1 MTNESNEGSALIREM
16 DLEQMN
22 LDQPNSERG
31 NLPPIQPSRRQA
43 LGALGAGFGTLA
55 LADLLQAD
63 QATSRVVTPHAPKA
77 RHVIFLFMAGGPSHI
92 DLFDPKP
99 ILKQFAGQRP
109 AGADLRTE
117 RVTGGLLPAPW
128 EFRPGGNSGL
138 LVSDLLP
145 QLRDCADDLCLVRSM
160 VGGNPNHAPAAN
172 HLFSGRIDQIHP
184 SLGAWVSY
192 GLGTEN
198 RNLPGFV
205 SLSEGGTASRYVRNG
220 YLPGEH
226 QGTPINIAET
236 DPEKM
241 VRYLR
246 NGTLNRDQQARQL
259 DFISRMNQRQLAA
272 SAEDPALEARIR
284 AMETAFR
291 MQFAAG
297 DVFDIRSETQATQ
310 DEYGSGSFGRGCL
323 ISRRLVERGV
333 RYVHVEL
340 GGWDHHENID
350 KSISSLSRQID
361 QPIAAL
367 LRDLKRRG
375 LLEET
380 LVVWGGEFGRTPVS
394 ESGNGRDHNHYG
406 FTMWLAG
413 GGIKGG
419 IAYGATDE
427 FGFRAVENRVS
438 VHDLHATLLHLLG
451 FNHEHLTYRYSG
463 RDFRLTDVHG
473 EVVTGLLA

>member
-1 MTNESNEGSALIREM
+1 MLSHI
-16 DLEQMN
+16 EQTSIG
-22 LDQPNSERG
+22 L
-31 NLPPIQPSRRQA
+31 SRRQL
-43 LGALGAGFGTLA
+43 LGSLGAGFGTLA
-55 LADLLQAD
+55 LADLLQAG
-63 QATSRVVTPHAPKA
+63 QGAQHAAKA
-77 RHVIFLFMAGGPSHI
+77 RHVIFLFMAGGPSHV

-99 ILKQFAGQRP
+99 MLKQFAGQRP

-128 EFRPGGNSGL
+128 EFRPGGESGL
-138 LVSDLLP
+138 LISDLLP
-145 QLRDCADDLCLVRSM
+145 HLRECADELCVVRSM

-205 SLSEGGTASRYVRNG
+205 SLSDGGTASRYVRNG

-226 QGTPINIAET
+226 QGTPINTAEQ

-246 NGTLNRDQQARQL
+246 NGTLDRARQERQIE
-259 DFISRMNQRQLAA
+259 FIERFNRRQLA
-272 SAEDPALEARIR
+272 SSGDDPALEARIR

-297 DVFDIRSETQATQ
+297 DAFDIRSETQATQ
-310 DEYGSGSFGRGCL
+310 EEYGTGSFGRGCL
-323 ISRRLVERGV
+323 IARRLVERGV
-333 RYVHVEL
+333 RYIHIEH

-350 KSISSLSRQID
+350 KSIASSCRQID

-375 LLEET
+375 LLDET

-419 IAYGATDE
+419 MVHGATDE

-451 FNHEHLTYRYSG
+451 FNHERLTYRYSG

-473 EVVTGLLA
+473 EVVHELLA

>member
-1 MTNESNEGSALIREM
+1 MSTEY
-16 DLEQMN
+16 
-22 LDQPNSERG
+22 
-31 NLPPIQPSRRQA
+31 SRREL
-43 LGALGAGFGTLA
+43 LGSLGAGFGTLA
-55 LADLLQAD
+55 LADLLRAESL
-63 QATSRVVTPHAPKA
+63 TSPASERTHFLPRAK
-77 RHVIFLFMAGGPSHI
+77 HVIFLFMAGGPSHI
-92 DLFDPKP
+92 DLLDPKP
-99 ILKQFAGQRP
+99 LLKQFAGQRP

-128 EFRPGGNSGL
+128 AFQPGGQSGVL
-138 LVSDLLP
+138 ISDLLP
-145 QLRDCADDLCLVRSM
+145 HLRSCADDLCLVRSV

-198 RNLPGFV
+198 QNLPAFV
-205 SLSEGGTASRYVRNG
+205 SLSEGGAASRYVRNA

-226 QGTPINIAET
+226 QATPINVSEK
-236 DPEKM
+236 DPDKM

-246 NGTLNRDQQARQL
+246 NSSLDGERQRQQVEFIEQLNRRQL
-259 DFISRMNQRQLAA
+259 DESGSDRLL
-272 SAEDPALEARIR
+272 DARIR
-284 AMETAFR
+284 AMETAYR

-297 DVFDIRSETQATQ
+297 DVLDLAQETRSVT
-310 DEYGSGSFGRGCL
+310 DEYGSSSYARACL
-323 ISRRLVERGV
+323 VARRLVERGV
-333 RYVHVEL
+333 RYIHIEL

-350 KSISSLSRQID
+350 KSIASLSRQID
-361 QPIAAL
+361 QPTTAL

-394 ESGNGRDHNHYG
+394 ESGTGRDHNHYG

-413 GGIKGG
+413 GGIRGG
-419 IAYGATDE
+419 QAYGATDD

-438 VHDLHATLLHLLG
+438 VHDLHATILHLLG
-451 FNHEHLTYRYSG
+451 FDHERLTYRHSG

-473 EVVTGLLA
+473 QVVRALLA

>member
-1 MTNESNEGSALIREM
+1 MIPQLK
-16 DLEQMN
+16 DF
-22 LDQPNSERG
+22 
-31 NLPPIQPSRRQA
+31 PISLSRRQL
-43 LGALGAGFGTLA
+43 LGSLGTGFGMLA
-55 LADLLQAD
+55 LTDLLQA
-63 QATSRVVTPHAPKA
+63 QPAIHHAAKA
-77 RHVIFLFMAGGPSHI
+77 KQVIFLFMAGGPSHI

-99 ILKQFAGQRP
+99 ALKQFAGQRP

-128 EFRPGGNSGL
+128 EFRPGGLSGL
-138 LVSDLLP
+138 LISDLLP
-145 QLRDCADDLCLVRSM
+145 QLRKCADDLCLVRSM
-160 VGGNPNHAPAAN
+160 IGGNPNHAPAAN

-184 SLGAWVSY
+184 SLGAWISY

-205 SLSEGGTASRYVRNG
+205 SLSDGGTASRYVRNG

-226 QGTPINIAET
+226 QATPINTAEK

-246 NGTLNRDQQARQL
+246 NATLDRERQAQQVEFIEHFNR
-259 DFISRMNQRQLAA
+259 RQLAA
-272 SAEDPALEARIR
+272 SGGDSALDARIR
-284 AMETAFR
+284 AMEVAFR
-291 MQFAAG
+291 MQFTAG
-297 DVFDIRSETQATQ
+297 DVFDISSETQDTQ
-310 DEYGSGSFGRGCL
+310 DEYGTSSFARGCL
-323 ISRRLVERGV
+323 IARRLVERGV
-333 RYVHVEL
+333 RYIHIEH

-350 KSISSLSRQID
+350 QSITSSSRQID

-367 LRDLKRRG
+367 LCDLKRRG
-375 LLEET
+375 LLDET

-413 GGIKGG
+413 GGVRGG
-419 IAYGATDE
+419 HVHGATDD

-438 VHDLHATLLHLLG
+438 VHDLHATILHLLG
-451 FNHEHLTYRYSG
+451 FDHEHLTYRYSG

-473 EVVTGLLA
+473 EVVQELLA

>member
-1 MTNESNEGSALIREM
+1 ML
-16 DLEQMN
+16 
-22 LDQPNSERG
+22 PNS
-31 NLPPIQPSRRQA
+31 QPSPFDLSRRQL
-43 LGALGAGFGTLA
+43 LGSLGAGFGTLA
-55 LADLLQAD
+55 LADLLHADESPQA
-63 QATSRVVTPHAPKA
+63 AGSTLHHAPKA
-77 RHVIFLFMAGGPSHI
+77 KHVIFLFMSGGPSHI

-99 ILKQFAGQRP
+99 SLKQHAGQRP
-109 AGADLRTE
+109 AAADLRTE
-117 RVTGGLLPAPW
+117 RVTKGLLPSPFA
-128 EFRPGGNSGL
+128 FQPGGQSGL
-138 LVSDLLP
+138 QISDLLP
-145 QLRDCADDLCLVRSM
+145 RLRDCADDLCLVRSM

-184 SLGAWVSY
+184 SLGSWVSY

-198 RNLPGFV
+198 QDLPSFV
-205 SLSEGGTASRYVRNG
+205 SLGDGGYGSRYVRNG
-220 YLPGEH
+220 YLPGQH
-226 QGTPINIAET
+226 QATPINTSEK

-241 VRYLR
+241 VRFLR
-246 NGTLNRDQQARQL
+246 NGELDRARQEQQVQFIERLNR
-259 DFISRMNQRQLAA
+259 RQLAA
-272 SAEDPALEARIR
+272 ASDDPALEARIR
-284 AMETAFR
+284 AMETAYR

-297 DVFDIRSETQATQ
+297 EVFDVRNETQATQ
-310 DEYGSGSFGRGCL
+310 DDYGTSPFARGCL
-323 ISRRLVERGV
+323 LSRRLVERGV

-350 KSISSLSRQID
+350 KSIASLSRQID

-367 LRDLKRRG
+367 LRDLKQRG
-375 LLEET
+375 LLQET

-413 GGIKGG
+413 GGIRGG
-419 IAYGATDE
+419 TAHGATDE

-451 FNHEHLTYRYSG
+451 FNHERLTYRYSG

-473 EVVTGLLA
+473 QVVREILA

>member
-1 MTNESNEGSALIREM
+1 MSMSFEYLQQTL
-16 DLEQMN
+16 
-22 LDQPNSERG
+22 
-31 NLPPIQPSRRQA
+31 SRRQL
-43 LGALGAGFGTLA
+43 LGAVGAGFGTLA
-55 LADLLQAD
+55 LADLLRAEQ
-63 QATSRVVTPHAPKA
+63 TTPSVVTPHTAKA
-77 RHVIFLFMAGGPSHI
+77 KHVIFLFMAGGPSHI

-99 ILKQFAGQRP
+99 SLKKFAGQRP

-128 EFRPGGNSGL
+128 EFRPGGESGL
-138 LVSDLLP
+138 MISDLLP
-145 QLRDCADDLCLVRSM
+145 QLRECADDLCVVRSM

-198 RNLPGFV
+198 RTLPGFV
-205 SLSEGGTASRYVRNG
+205 SLSDGGTASRYVRSG

-226 QGTPINIAET
+226 QGTPINIAEK

-241 VRYLR
+241 VRFLR
-246 NGTLNRDQQARQL
+246 NGKLDRAQQERQL
-259 DFISRMNQRQLAA
+259 DFIARQNSRQLAA
-272 SAEDPALEARIR
+272 SGDDPGLEARIR

-310 DEYGSGSFGRGCL
+310 DEYGTSSFARGCL

-333 RYVHVEL
+333 RYIHVEL

-350 KSISSLSRQID
+350 KSISSLGRQID
-361 QPIAAL
+361 QPIATL

-375 LLEET
+375 LLDET

-406 FTMWLAG
+406 FTMWMAG

-419 IAYGATDE
+419 MAYGATDE

-463 RDFRLTDVHG
+463 RDFRLTDIHG
-473 EVVTGLLA
+473 EVVHELLA

>member
-1 MTNESNEGSALIREM
+1 MSA
-16 DLEQMN
+16 N
-22 LDQPNSERG
+22 LDLSAFA
-31 NLPPIQPSRRQA
+31 PSRRQL
-43 LGALGAGFGTLA
+43 LGSLGAGFGTLA
-55 LADLLQAD
+55 LADLLNAEESQKTQGA
-63 QATSRVVTPHAPKA
+63 VTHHTPRAK
-77 RHVIFLFMAGGPSHI
+77 HVIFLFMSGGPSHI

-99 ILKQFAGQRP
+99 SLKQHAGQRP
-109 AGADLRTE
+109 AAADLRTE
-117 RVTGGLLPAPW
+117 RVTKGLLPSPF
-128 EFRPGGNSGL
+128 EFHPGGQSGL
-138 LVSDLLP
+138 MISDLLP
-145 QLRDCADDLCLVRSM
+145 KLRDCADDMCLVRSM

-198 RNLPGFV
+198 QNLPAFV
-205 SLSEGGTASRYVRNG
+205 SLSEEGSASRYVRNG

-226 QGTPINIAET
+226 QGTPINTSEK

-241 VRYLR
+241 VRFLR
-246 NGTLNRDQQARQL
+246 NGTLDRDRQQQQL
-259 DFISRMNQRQLAA
+259 DFITQFNRRQLAA
-272 SAEDPALEARIR
+272 AGEDPALEARIR

-297 DVFDIRSETQATQ
+297 EVFDIRQETQATQ
-310 DEYGSGSFGRGCL
+310 DDYGTSSFARGCL

-350 KSISSLSRQID
+350 KSIASLSRQID

-367 LRDLKRRG
+367 LRDLKQRG
-375 LLEET
+375 LLNET

-413 GGIKGG
+413 GGIRGG
-419 IAYGATDE
+419 MSHGATDE
-427 FGFRAVENRVS
+427 FGFRAVENRVT
-438 VHDLHATLLHLLG
+438 VHDLHATLLHFLG
-451 FNHEHLTYRYSG
+451 FDHERLTYRYSG

-473 EVVTGLLA
+473 ELVKEIMA

>member
-1 MTNESNEGSALIREM
+1 MSMSFEYQQQTL
-16 DLEQMN
+16 
-22 LDQPNSERG
+22 
-31 NLPPIQPSRRQA
+31 SRRQL
-43 LGALGAGFGTLA
+43 LGTVGAGFGTLA
-55 LADLLQAD
+55 LADLLRAEQT
-63 QATSRVVTPHAPKA
+63 TSSVVTPHTAKA
-77 RHVIFLFMAGGPSHI
+77 KHVIFLFMAGGPSHI

-99 ILKQFAGQRP
+99 SLKKFAGQRP

-128 EFRPGGNSGL
+128 EFRPGGESGL
-138 LVSDLLP
+138 MISDLLP
-145 QLRDCADDLCLVRSM
+145 QLRECADDLCVVRSM

-205 SLSEGGTASRYVRNG
+205 SLSDGGTASRYVRSG

-226 QGTPINIAET
+226 QGTPINIAEK

-241 VRYLR
+241 VRFLR
-246 NGTLNRDQQARQL
+246 NGKLDRAQQERQL
-259 DFISRMNQRQLAA
+259 DFIARQNSRQLAA
-272 SAEDPALEARIR
+272 SGDDPGLEARIR

-310 DEYGSGSFGRGCL
+310 DEYGTSSFARGCL

-333 RYVHVEL
+333 RYIHVEL

-350 KSISSLSRQID
+350 KSISSLGRQID
-361 QPIAAL
+361 QPIATL

-375 LLEET
+375 LLDET

-406 FTMWLAG
+406 FTMWMAG

-419 IAYGATDE
+419 MAYGATDD

-463 RDFRLTDVHG
+463 RDFRLTDIHG
-473 EVVTGLLA
+473 EVVHELLA

>member
-1 MTNESNEGSALIREM
+1 
-16 DLEQMN
+16 
-22 LDQPNSERG
+22 
-31 NLPPIQPSRRQA
+31 
-43 LGALGAGFGTLA
+43 
-55 LADLLQAD
+55 
-63 QATSRVVTPHAPKA
+63 
-77 RHVIFLFMAGGPSHI
+77 
-92 DLFDPKP
+92 
-99 ILKQFAGQRP
+99 
-109 AGADLRTE
+109 
-117 RVTGGLLPAPW
+117 
-128 EFRPGGNSGL
+128 
-138 LVSDLLP
+138 
-145 QLRDCADDLCLVRSM
+145 
-160 VGGNPNHAPAAN
+160 
-172 HLFSGRIDQIHP
+172 
-184 SLGAWVSY
+184 
-192 GLGTEN
+192 
-198 RNLPGFV
+198 
-205 SLSEGGTASRYVRNG
+205 LSEGGTASRYVRNG

-297 DVFDIRSETQATQ
+297 DVFDIRSETQETQ

-438 VHDLHATLLHLLG
+438 VHELHATLLHLLG
-451 FNHEHLTYRYSG
+451 FNHEQLTYRYSG

>member
-1 MTNESNEGSALIREM
+1 MMNS
-16 DLEQMN
+16 MN
-22 LDQPNSERG
+22 LRTPVV
-31 NLPPIQPSRRQA
+31 SRRQ
-43 LGALGAGFGTLA
+43 LLQSVGAGFGTLA
-55 LADLLQAD
+55 LADLLSAD
-63 QATSRVVTPHAPKA
+63 GTSAVGPQLHHAPKA
-77 RHVIFLFMAGGPSHI
+77 KQVIFLFMSGGPSHL

-99 ILKQFAGQRP
+99 GLKQHAGQRP
-109 AGADLRTE
+109 AAADLRTE
-117 RVTGGLLPAPW
+117 RVTGGLLPSPF
-128 EFRPGGNSGL
+128 EFRPGGQCGL

-145 QLRDCADDLCLVRSM
+145 QIRDCADDLCLIRSM

-172 HLFSGRIDQIHP
+172 HLLSGRIDQIHP

-192 GLGTEN
+192 GLGTAN
-198 RNLPGFV
+198 RDLPSFV
-205 SLSEGGTASRYVRNG
+205 SLSDGGTASRYVRSG
-220 YLPGEH
+220 YLPSEH
-226 QGTPINIAET
+226 QGTPINTGEK
-236 DPEKM
+236 DPDKM
-241 VRYLR
+241 VRYLK
-246 NGTLNRDQQARQL
+246 NSTLDRTQQERQL
-259 DFISRMNQRQLAA
+259 EFITRQNRRQLT
-272 SAEDPALEARIR
+272 SVGPDPALEARIQ

-297 DVFDIRSETQATQ
+297 DVFDVRNETQSTQ
-310 DEYGSGSFGRGCL
+310 DEYGSSAFARSCL

-333 RYVHVEL
+333 RYVHIEL

-350 KSISSLSRQID
+350 KSIASLARQID

-375 LLEET
+375 LLSET

-406 FTMWLAG
+406 FSMWLAG

-419 IAYGATDE
+419 VVHGATDE

-451 FNHEHLTYRYSG
+451 FDHERLTYRYSG

-473 EVVTGLLA
+473 EVVQQLLA

>member
-1 MTNESNEGSALIREM
+1 MEDPGF
-16 DLEQMN
+16 
-22 LDQPNSERG
+22 RG
-31 NLPPIQPSRRQA
+31 YGPLSRRQL
-43 LGALGAGFGTLA
+43 LGSLGAGFGTLA
-55 LADLLQAD
+55 LADLLQAKP
-63 QATSRVVTPHAPKA
+63 SVHHAA
-77 RHVIFLFMAGGPSHI
+77 RAKHVIFLFMAGGPSHV
-92 DLFDPKP
+92 DMFDPKP
-99 ILKQFAGQRP
+99 ALKQYAGQRP

-117 RVTGGLLPAPW
+117 RVTGGLLPSPW
-128 EFRPGGNSGL
+128 EFRPGGQSGL
-138 LVSDLLP
+138 LISDLMP
-145 QLRDCADDLCLVRSM
+145 RLRECADDLCVVRSM

-198 RNLPGFV
+198 SNLPGFV
-205 SLSEGGTASRYVRNG
+205 SLGDGGNASRYVRNG
-220 YLPGEH
+220 YLPGEN
-226 QGTPINIAET
+226 QATPINTAET

-246 NGTLNRDQQARQL
+246 NETLDRQRQAQQV
-259 DFISRMNQRQLAA
+259 DFIERFNRRQLAA
-272 SAEDPALEARIR
+272 SDQDPALDARIR

-297 DVFDIRSETQATQ
+297 DVFNIRTETQATQ
-310 DEYGSGSFGRGCL
+310 DDYGDSSFGRGCL
-323 ISRRLVERGV
+323 IARRLVERGV
-333 RYVHVEL
+333 RYIHVEH

-350 KSISSLSRQID
+350 KSIASSCRQID
-361 QPIAAL
+361 RPIAAL
-367 LRDLKRRG
+367 LQDLKRRG
-375 LLEET
+375 LLDET

-413 GGIKGG
+413 GGTKGG
-419 IAYGATDE
+419 TVYGATDE

-451 FNHEHLTYRYSG
+451 VDHEQLTYRYSG

-473 EVVTGLLA
+473 EVVTELLA

>member
-1 MTNESNEGSALIREM
+1 MSIEYPQQTL
-16 DLEQMN
+16 
-22 LDQPNSERG
+22 
-31 NLPPIQPSRRQA
+31 SRRQL
-43 LGALGAGFGTLA
+43 LGAVGAGFGTLA
-55 LADLLQAD
+55 LAELLRAEQ
-63 QATSRVVTPHAPKA
+63 TTPSVVTPHTAKA
-77 RHVIFLFMAGGPSHI
+77 KHVIFLFMAGGPSHI

-99 ILKQFAGQRP
+99 SLKKFAGQRP

-128 EFRPGGNSGL
+128 EFRPGGESGL
-138 LVSDLLP
+138 MISDLLP
-145 QLRDCADDLCLVRSM
+145 QLRECADDLCVVRSM

-205 SLSEGGTASRYVRNG
+205 SLSDGGTASRYVRSG

-226 QGTPINIAET
+226 QGTPINIAEK

-241 VRYLR
+241 VRFLR
-246 NGTLNRDQQARQL
+246 NGKLDRAQQERQL
-259 DFISRMNQRQLAA
+259 DFIARQNSRQLAA
-272 SAEDPALEARIR
+272 SGDDPGLEARIR

-310 DEYGSGSFGRGCL
+310 DEYGTSSFARGCL

-333 RYVHVEL
+333 RYIHVEL

-350 KSISSLSRQID
+350 KSISSLGRQID
-361 QPIAAL
+361 QPIATL

-375 LLEET
+375 LLDET

-406 FTMWLAG
+406 FTMWMAG

-419 IAYGATDE
+419 LAYGATDE

-463 RDFRLTDVHG
+463 RDFRLTDIQG
-473 EVVTGLLA
+473 EVVDELLA

>member
-1 MTNESNEGSALIREM
+1 MSMSFEYQQQTL
-16 DLEQMN
+16 
-22 LDQPNSERG
+22 
-31 NLPPIQPSRRQA
+31 SRRQL
-43 LGALGAGFGTLA
+43 LGAVGAGFGTLA
-55 LADLLQAD
+55 LADLLRAEQ
-63 QATSRVVTPHAPKA
+63 TKSSVVTPHTAKA
-77 RHVIFLFMAGGPSHI
+77 KHVIFLFMAGGPSHI

-99 ILKQFAGQRP
+99 SLKKFAGQRP

-128 EFRPGGNSGL
+128 EFRPGGESGL
-138 LVSDLLP
+138 MISDLLP
-145 QLRDCADDLCLVRSM
+145 QLRECADDLCVVRSM

-205 SLSEGGTASRYVRNG
+205 SLSDGGTASRYVRSG

-226 QGTPINIAET
+226 QGTPINIAEK

-241 VRYLR
+241 VRFLR
-246 NGTLNRDQQARQL
+246 NGKLDRAQQERQL
-259 DFISRMNQRQLAA
+259 DFIARQNSRQLAA
-272 SAEDPALEARIR
+272 SGDDPGLEARIR

-310 DEYGSGSFGRGCL
+310 DEYGTSSFARGCL

-333 RYVHVEL
+333 RYIHVEL

-350 KSISSLSRQID
+350 KSISSLGRQID
-361 QPIAAL
+361 QPIATL

-375 LLEET
+375 LLDET

-406 FTMWLAG
+406 FTMWMAG

-419 IAYGATDE
+419 MAYGATDD

-463 RDFRLTDVHG
+463 RDFLLTDIHG
-473 EVVTGLLA
+473 EVVHELLA

>member
-1 MTNESNEGSALIREM
+1 MSMSFEYQQQTL
-16 DLEQMN
+16 
-22 LDQPNSERG
+22 
-31 NLPPIQPSRRQA
+31 SRRQL
-43 LGALGAGFGTLA
+43 LGTVGAGFGTLA
-55 LADLLQAD
+55 LADLLRAEQT
-63 QATSRVVTPHAPKA
+63 TSSVVTPHTAKA
-77 RHVIFLFMAGGPSHI
+77 KHVIFLFMAGGPSHI

-99 ILKQFAGQRP
+99 SLKKFAGQRP

-128 EFRPGGNSGL
+128 EFRPGGESGL
-138 LVSDLLP
+138 MISDLLP
-145 QLRDCADDLCLVRSM
+145 QLRECADDLCVVRSM

-198 RNLPGFV
+198 RTLPGFV
-205 SLSEGGTASRYVRNG
+205 SLSDGGTASRYVRSG

-226 QGTPINIAET
+226 QGTPINIAEK

-241 VRYLR
+241 VRFLR
-246 NGTLNRDQQARQL
+246 NGKLDRAQQERQL
-259 DFISRMNQRQLAA
+259 DFIARQNSRQLAA
-272 SAEDPALEARIR
+272 SGDDPGLEARIR

-310 DEYGSGSFGRGCL
+310 DEYGTSSFARGCL

-333 RYVHVEL
+333 RYIHVEL

-350 KSISSLSRQID
+350 KSISSLGRQID
-361 QPIAAL
+361 QPIATL

-375 LLEET
+375 LLDET

-406 FTMWLAG
+406 FTMWMAG

-419 IAYGATDE
+419 MAYGATDE

-463 RDFRLTDVHG
+463 RDFRLTDIHG
-473 EVVTGLLA
+473 EVVHELLA